1 MKRKVITLDAA
12 ACNGCGLCIPN
23 CPEGAIQMID
33 GKARLIS
40 DLFCDGLGACLGTC
54 PQGAITIEE
63 REAAPY
69 DEAAVMA
76 NVVKGGPNVINA
88 HLTHL
93 RAHGQTEFH
102 AQAVAYLRAHN
113 LPVPPDAAPAQ
124 AGAPGGCPGMRMR
137 DRTKAAPAAAPADP
151 AAAAPASE
159 LRQWPIQL
167 HLLNPAAPFFAKA
180 HLLVA
185 ADCVPFAFANFHH
198 ALLRGKTLIML
209 CPKLDHNQ
217 EEYVAKL
224 AAIFSTQEIQS
235 ITIAH
240 MEVPCCFGVRRLVDA
255 AQQQAGTTI
264 PVHDVTITLEGAIR
278 D

>member
-1 MKRKVITLDAA
+1 MQRKVITIDAGK
-12 ACNGCGLCIPN
+12 CTGCGLCIPN
-23 CPEGAIQMID
+23 CPEGAIQVID

-54 PQGAITIEE
+54 PEGAITIEE

-69 DEAAVMA
+69 DERAVMA
-76 NVVKGGPNVINA
+76 NVVQGGPNVIKA
-88 HLTHL
+88 HLAHL
-93 RAHGQTEFH
+93 RDHGQTEFH
-102 AQAVAYLRAHN
+102 QQALAYLRDHQ
-113 LPVPPDAAPAQ
+113 LPVPADAAPA
-124 AGAPGGCPGMRMR
+124 AAPPAGCPGMRMH
-137 DRTKAAPAAAPADP
+137 DRTKTAAAPAATD
-151 AAAAPASE
+151 AAAPVLASE

-180 HLLVA
+180 HLLIA
-185 ADCVPFAFANFHH
+185 ADCVPFALANFHH

-209 CPKLDHNQ
+209 CPKLDHDQ
-217 EEYVAKL
+217 EEYLAKL
-224 AAIFSTQEIQS
+224 AAIFSTQKIQS

-264 PVHDVTITLEGAIR
+264 PIHDVTITLEGTIHE
-278 D
+278 